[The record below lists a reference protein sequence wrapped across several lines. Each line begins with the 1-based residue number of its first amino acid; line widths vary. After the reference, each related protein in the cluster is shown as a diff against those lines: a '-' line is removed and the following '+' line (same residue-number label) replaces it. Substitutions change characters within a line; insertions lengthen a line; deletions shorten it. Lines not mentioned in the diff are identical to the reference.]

1 MSTLFEKCVSCGKQT
16 PGSLFCSDQC
26 RLGASLAR
34 SVAPREQSKKN
45 SPPSLIIPS
54 GPVGNGLESLTMEE
68 HTARSESAGVELAQ
82 YEDSF
87 ARRLEKRNTF

>member
-1 MSTLFEKCVSCGKQT
+1 MSTLFEKCVSCGKET

-45 SPPSLIIPS
+45 SSPSLIVPS
-54 GPVGNGLESLTMEE
+54 GPVGNGQESLTAEE
-68 HTARSESAGVELAQ
+68 HTARSESPRVELAQ
-82 YEDSF
+82 YNDSF
-87 ARRLEKRNTF
+87 AWRSKK